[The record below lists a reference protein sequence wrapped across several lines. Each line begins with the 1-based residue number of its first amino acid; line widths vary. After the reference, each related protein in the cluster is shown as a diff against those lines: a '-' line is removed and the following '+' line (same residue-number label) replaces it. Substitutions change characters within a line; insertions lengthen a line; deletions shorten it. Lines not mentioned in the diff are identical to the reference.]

1 MQNNLIKPSFSPHRS
16 LVLLVRN
23 HNDEKRGKGRMIINY
38 KILNDN
44 TYDDVYKILNKN
56 SLINLIQGYKY
67 LSQLDCKSGFW
78 QIRLDEES
86 KT

>member
-1 MQNNLIKPSFSPHRS
+1 
-16 LVLLVRN
+16 
-23 HNDEKRGKGRMIINY
+23 MIINY

-67 LSQLDCKSGFW
+67 LSQLDSKSGFW